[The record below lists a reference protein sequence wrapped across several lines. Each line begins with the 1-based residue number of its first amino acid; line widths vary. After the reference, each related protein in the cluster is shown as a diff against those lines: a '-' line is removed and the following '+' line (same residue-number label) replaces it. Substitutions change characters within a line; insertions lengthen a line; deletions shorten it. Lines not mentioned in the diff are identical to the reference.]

1 MYSPDPY
8 VTVRLL
14 GTPNPI
20 QKTKHVSKTCDPEWN
35 ETFQFYMDPKKDRV
49 IGKLSNTNNNKT
61 NIYFIFILGIFR
73 LADSSKYDNV
83 LN

>member
-20 QKTKHVSKTCDPEWN
+20 QKTKHISKTCDPEWN
-35 ETFQFYMDPKKDRV
+35 ETFQFYMDPKKDQV
-49 IGKLSNTNNNKT
+49 IGKLTLLFLAKRMP
-61 NIYFIFILGIFR
+61 IFWMAGRNMLDGIIVCQ
-73 LADSSKYDNV
+73 KN
-83 LN
+83 

>member
-20 QKTKHVSKTCDPEWN
+20 QKTKHVSNTCDPEWN

-49 IGKLSNTNNNKT
+49 IGKLSKNNK
-61 NIYFIFILGIFR
+61 
-73 LADSSKYDNV
+73 
-83 LN
+83 

>member
-1 MYSPDPY
+1 MQSANKHIVKTSTYYETFFPVYSPDPY

-49 IGKLSNTNNNKT
+49 IGKLSYK
-61 NIYFIFILGIFR
+61 
-73 LADSSKYDNV
+73 
-83 LN
+83 

>member
-49 IGKLSNTNNNKT
+49 IGKLSYK
-61 NIYFIFILGIFR
+61 
-73 LADSSKYDNV
+73 
-83 LN
+83 